1 MRFLRNYITIAL
13 ALCIV
18 SCSQQEQ
25 KELLPEFNT
34 FEYELIEEARY
45 NITISY
51 EHIANTSESEAF
63 ARIDSMNYHTTFG
76 EYALE
81 NRDLKSSAEKLSQET
96 VATMEEFNIG
106 EMMCEMHL
114 YQVAS
119 LVRNNSVVCY
129 DTVMETNFGGVH
141 PIVNHTYECYDLA
154 SGNVY
159 DFGYLADGEWVE
171 ALQAL
176 IYDKLIEEHG
186 DSTLLISPSTMHLPS
201 AVYLTDT
208 GIAFQF
214 QPYEIGTADIGSVT
228 VEVSDEELAATGAPL
243 VW

>member
-18 SCSQQEQ
+18 SCNQHEQ

-51 EHIANTSESEAF
+51 ERIANTSESEAF

-154 SGNVY
+154 SGNAY

-201 AVYLTDT
+201 ATYLTDT